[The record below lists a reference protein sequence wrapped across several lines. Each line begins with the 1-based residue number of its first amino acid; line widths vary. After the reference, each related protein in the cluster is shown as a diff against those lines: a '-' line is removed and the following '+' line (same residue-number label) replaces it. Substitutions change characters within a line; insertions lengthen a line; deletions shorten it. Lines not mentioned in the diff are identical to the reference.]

1 MQHVSII
8 VTYEIKNMLKLI
20 KFEESSQID
29 SLNNKFLLVYFDLTQ
44 FLAANAFGNLPSH
57 HSYCLQPV
65 CIKEMI
71 TLKCKI

>member
-1 MQHVSII
+1 
-8 VTYEIKNMLKLI
+8 MLKSI

-29 SLNNKFLLVYFDLTQ
+29 SLNNKLLLVYFDLTQ

-65 CIKEMI
+65 YKGNDYIKVQ
-71 TLKCKI
+71 KIRIIGLP